1 MVLARQC
8 GVWGRATHTHTTTFI
23 AVRILLLAIAVLVV
37 PLGAVAQ
44 QATKV
49 PWIGVLLGSS
59 KSVHSTHVEALK
71 QGLHEHGY
79 VEGRNIGIEYRYGDL
94 RADRLA
100 KLAAELVDLDVAL
113 IVTSGTPST
122 RAAQQATRTI
132 PIVMTLVGDPIRF
145 VASLAK
151 PGGNITGLTQL
162 SRELDGKR
170 LELLNQAL
178 PKVSRVAVLIDPERS
193 PHGVSGAL
201 QSTRTAAE
209 ALGVQLLP
217 LELRA
222 RNPDLEAAF
231 RTATKERVGALVVTP
246 GPATELHKRRI
257 VDLAAKN
264 RLPAM
269 YGAREFVDLGGLMS
283 YGPSQ
288 RDLFRRAATYVDK
301 ILKGAKPA
309 ELPVEQPTKFE
320 LVINVKTATALGLTI
335 PASVVLRADEVIQ

>member
-8 GVWGRATHTHTTTFI
+8 GVWERATHTHTTTLI
-23 AVRILLLAIAVLVV
+23 AVRIVLLAIAVLVV
-37 PLGAVAQ
+37 PLGARAQ

-49 PWIGVLLGSS
+49 PRIGVLLS
-59 KSVHSTHVEALK
+59 STHVEALK

-79 VEGRNIGIEYRYGDL
+79 VEGRNIAIEYRYGDV
-94 RADRLA
+94 RPDRLA
-100 KLAAELVDLDVAL
+100 KLAAELVGLDVAL

-132 PIVMTLVGDPIRF
+132 PIVMTLVGDPNRF

-162 SRELDGKR
+162 SQELDGKR
-170 LELLNQAL
+170 LELLNHAL

-193 PHGVSGAL
+193 VAL
-201 QSTRTAAE
+201 QPTRTAAE

-217 LELRA
+217 IELRA
-222 RNPDLEAAF
+222 PNPDLEAAF

-246 GPATELHKRRI
+246 GPATERHRKRI

-288 RDLFRRAATYVDK
+288 PDLFRRAAGYVDK

-335 PASVVLRADEVIQ
+335 PPSVVLRADEVIQ